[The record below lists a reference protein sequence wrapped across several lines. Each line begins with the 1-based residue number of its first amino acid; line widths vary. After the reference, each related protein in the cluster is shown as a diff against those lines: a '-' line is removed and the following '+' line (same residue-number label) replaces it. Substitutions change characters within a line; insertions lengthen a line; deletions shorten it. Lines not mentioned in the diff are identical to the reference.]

1 MVTQGKDRRCRDTAL
16 SCRGHIMT
24 SQLHGGGCVCIY
36 AWQGHGSSGPSGLR
50 PTACRCLA
58 FVDALDLATELVPL
72 AGTLMCW
79 SVANS
84 FEEVTL
90 SLHGG
95 GETPPFH
102 GYAVRDVL
110 EWGKFF

>member
-1 MVTQGKDRRCRDTAL
+1 MGIP
-16 SCRGHIMT
+16 G
-24 SQLHGGGCVCIY
+24 
-36 AWQGHGSSGPSGLR
+36 
-50 PTACRCLA
+50 A
-58 FVDALDLATELVPL
+58 FVDAWICATEAVPTAKGQESRVRDQVPL